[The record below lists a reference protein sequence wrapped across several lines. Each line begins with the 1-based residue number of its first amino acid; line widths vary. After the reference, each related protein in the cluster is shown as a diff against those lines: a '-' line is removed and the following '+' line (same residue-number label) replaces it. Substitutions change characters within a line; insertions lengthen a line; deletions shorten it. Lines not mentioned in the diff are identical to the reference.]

1 MQRKAAKRPSEAW
14 APARG
19 ATAAAAAVLALAAGR
34 GARAGPYTEVGHAPN
49 LVAAWATVVQD
60 SARGPIDVANPGAG
74 DASYGEAGWT
84 LGPATNDAFNVF
96 SLGDGG
102 WITLRFASPIADQ
115 PGDDFAVFENGFYAP
130 GGLFVELA
138 YVEVSSNGSD
148 FARFPATSLH
158 ATPVSSQEAVD
169 PSDYH
174 NLAGKHPLNRGTGF
188 DLAELAGDPLVAQ
201 HKLDLAAVV
210 YVRLVDV
217 IGDGST
223 LDASGR
229 PIYDPY
235 PTAYASGGFDADAV
249 GAPEPGTPAMLAA
262 GALGLAA
269 LSRRRPACARSY

>member
-1 MQRKAAKRPSEAW
+1 VTRRILAA
-14 APARG
+14 G
-19 ATAAAAAVLALAAGR
+19 CAAAAGLALCGAGR
-34 GARAGPYTEVGHAPN
+34 AQAGPYTETGHAPTT
-49 LVAAWATVVQD
+49 VASWATAVED
-60 SARGPIDVANPGAG
+60 SARGPLDIANPGAG
-74 DASYGEAGWT
+74 NASYGEAGWV
-84 LGPATNDAFNVF
+84 LGPATNDAFDVF

-102 WITLRFASPIADQ
+102 WILLRFASPIADQ

-130 GGLFVELA
+130 GGLFAELA

-148 FARFPATSLH
+148 FARFPATSLR

-188 DLAELAGDPLVAQ
+188 DLAELAGHPLVAQ

-223 LDASGR
+223 LDAAGH
-229 PIYDPY
+229 PVYDPY

-249 GAPEPGTPAMLAA
+249 GAPEPGATAMLAA
-262 GALGLAA
+262 GALSLAV
-269 LSRRRPACARSY
+269 LSRRRPACARSR